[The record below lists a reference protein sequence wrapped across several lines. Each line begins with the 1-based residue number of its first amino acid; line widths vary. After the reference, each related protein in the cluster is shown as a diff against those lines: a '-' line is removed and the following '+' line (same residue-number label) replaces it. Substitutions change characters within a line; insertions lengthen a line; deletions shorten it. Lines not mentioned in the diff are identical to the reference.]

1 MSQAGH
7 EIRIMAWTKSVFTG
21 MWAKGFECCP
31 SGWWFCVK
39 DLQQNGVFLASTR
52 AAMDSPLKGLQLRSS
67 DACLSGI
74 LKGGWRSHFS
84 KYDIS
89 QYCMIHIERGSKNDH
104 SICFFS
110 MFLPVNCSWFPFQ
123 PPEESWDLKTGGDW
137 RFTRTLAK
145 NRVKP
150 LFFGG
155 CNRWFL
161 GTQWVFR
168 LSGTFWGHLYR
179 YVEMRNPE
187 THDASGCFIWDP
199 GSPKNVTCIVNVVL
213 TSHLGRRTTEK

>member
-1 MSQAGH
+1 MKYQTVINHCYQVGIMSQAGH

-145 NRVKP
+145 K
-150 LFFGG
+150 
-155 CNRWFL
+155 
-161 GTQWVFR
+161 Q
-168 LSGTFWGHLYR
+168 SS
-179 YVEMRNPE
+179 NPSFSE
-187 THDASGCFIWDP
+187 GAIADS
-199 GSPKNVTCIVNVVL
+199 
-213 TSHLGRRTTEK
+213 